1 MGLRRHVRA
10 RGLERERPAA
20 RDPDLRCLESAPDR
34 DGARAG
40 AQRDAGYP
48 GVLRRRVRQGAPCVK
63 AVGARGGK
71 SRWRRAVAIHLLFAP
86 ECLVVPGLVPAG
98 EPEGNTLAD
107 EVRVCATLGS
117 DSERLLCYD
126 RLAATLAPGADAGPA
141 REAAP
146 VSAQRMFGLRRSAPE
161 QPPAG
166 SAHAVRLDRSE
177 EHTSELQSRLHLVC
191 RLLLEKKKQTI

>member
-1 MGLRRHVRA
+1 
-10 RGLERERPAA
+10 
-20 RDPDLRCLESAPDR
+20 
-34 DGARAG
+34 
-40 AQRDAGYP
+40 
-48 GVLRRRVRQGAPCVK
+48 VK

-71 SRWRRAVAIHLLFAP
+71 SGWRRAVAIHLLFAP

-126 RLAATLAPGADAGPA
+126 RLAATLAPGPDAGPA

-166 SAHAVRLDRSE
+166 SAHAVRLDSITARVSAL
-177 EHTSELQSRLHLVC
+177 SVSGGSPVLELDNGQVWRVLEGEQWLVRAGDAVVISRAAFGSFRIRAPGGRVARVE
-191 RLLLEKKKQTI
+191 RLR